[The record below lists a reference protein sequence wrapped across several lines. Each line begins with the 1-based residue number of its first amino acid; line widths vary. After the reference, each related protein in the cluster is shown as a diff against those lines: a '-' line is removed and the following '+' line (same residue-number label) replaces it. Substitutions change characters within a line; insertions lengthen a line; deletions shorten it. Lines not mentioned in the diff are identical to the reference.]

1 MKDILNLAVVNFA
14 PVWGEKEKNLSR
26 ILEYID
32 AAGRQGV
39 QMIVFPETALTGYDV
54 ESGDLERE
62 ARMHRRLAEPIPG
75 PASNAV
81 FALAKKYHLYAI
93 FGMAERDE
101 KAPEKVYNS
110 AAVVGPEGV
119 IGACRK
125 IHLPF
130 TEGQWADSGDKPFLF
145 DTPWGPV
152 GVGICYDFYCFPE
165 ITRYARAMGA
175 RLFVNCT
182 AICTLESPGAGGDL
196 GNLCLQYQTVNN
208 NMFIATAN
216 LCGRDVTSWF
226 MGGSSILGP
235 STTMTHFHYY
245 AGQPFLSEHA
255 DESGMRS
262 AVIDLSGTRH
272 SFLDCVWAGGIGK
285 GDWKPEKYIEW
296 YRDAQETNF
305 WGKEPQK

>member
-14 PVWGEKEKNLSR
+14 PVWGDKEKNLSR

-196 GNLCLQYQTVNN
+196 GN
-208 NMFIATAN
+208 
-216 LCGRDVTSWF
+216 CGRDVTSWF

-272 SFLDCVWAGGIGK
+272 SFLESVWGGGIEN
-285 GDWKPEKYIEW
+285 GDWRPDRYIQWLREAIETD
-296 YRDAQETNF
+296 YR
-305 WGKEPQK
+305 GRH